1 MEHRPLWPNLTIQDC
16 RERIQRDPKDMEA
29 RLILGMT
36 YRLQGDYRAALEMW
50 NSILE
55 IDPSHDAAKQLVRS
69 LRMELMKI
77 NFNLE

>member
-1 MEHRPLWPNLTIQDC
+1 
-16 RERIQRDPKDMEA
+16 MEA